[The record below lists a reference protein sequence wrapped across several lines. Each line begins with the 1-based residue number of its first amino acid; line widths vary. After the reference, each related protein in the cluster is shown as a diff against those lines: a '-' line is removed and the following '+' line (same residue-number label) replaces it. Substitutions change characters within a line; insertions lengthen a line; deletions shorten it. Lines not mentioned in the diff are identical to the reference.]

1 MVNSREIRSVIR
13 QTGDHLATVAEER
26 AHFYADVPGD
36 VALRMFAEAIR
47 RTNEAGREYES
58 YQ

>member
-13 QTGDHLATVAEER
+13 QTGDHLAAVAEER
-26 AHFYADVPGD
+26 AHLYADVNGE
-36 VALRMFAEAIR
+36 VALRMFADAIR
-47 RTNEAGREYES
+47 RTNAAGREYET